1 MGTERYPGTL
11 VFCVSGHVR
20 RPGLYELELG
30 RVTLRQLID
39 EYAGGVRAGHQLK
52 AVIPG
57 GGASPPLLPQELDV
71 RLSPEDWVV
80 PGGGQCPGSFAT
92 GGVIVMDDTVCMVD
106 AALNLMQF
114 YARESCAACPPCRT
128 GTPWLRDIL
137 KRLECGQ
144 GCAEDLELLREVASQ
159 VSPLLAE
166 QRSTLCAFGQEFA
179 WPLQGFLQ
187 RFADEFALHI
197 QRGACPVNKDLSIKT
212 PETVSVRF

>member
-1 MGTERYPGTL
+1 MR
-11 VFCVSGHVR
+11 
-20 RPGLYELELG
+20 
-30 RVTLRQLID
+30 
-39 EYAGGVRAGHQLK
+39 
-52 AVIPG
+52 G
-57 GGASPPLLPQELDV
+57 GGSPPLLPQELDV
-71 RLSPEDWVV
+71 RLSPEDWLV

-144 GCAEDLELLREVASQ
+144 GGAGDLELLREVATQ
-159 VSPLLAE
+159 VSPLLSE
-166 QRSTLCAFGQEFA
+166 QRSTLCSFGQDFA

-187 RFADEFALHI
+187 RFADEFSLHA
-197 QRGACPVNKDLSIKT
+197 QAEGCPVKKDLGIKT